1 MIAGHLWLLFIA
13 DSIER
18 AIMSSANDLTSSA
31 AEGTATRDT
40 HCPNETVV
48 TDAKSS
54 KATSR
59 KFQDGGGPSKKR
71 SSSGSHTKP
80 RVSCSLTHRH
90 QTKTRSHPHTST
102 DQSTSTSSDV
112 PAIFNQ
118 FADLML
124 QMQKRQLET
133 LTSLFPDTSTRAND
147 TDEDSGVSPAK
158 IGRKD
163 SASTSITTP
172 AELSGPAV
180 DPQQPAESLDD
191 LEALVTGDDH
201 ASAPPIEEDCALDT
215 EISEL
220 ERFFQINDSSGA
232 TIDEKFLPAINA
244 GLLSTIDHEKIQ
256 SVLDRHACPKNIPN
270 LRVPMLNQQIWN
282 ILPTSARLSDVKLKY
297 FQLLTTKFI
306 TATARCLHLLSSAQ
320 GSGPSVDI
328 ASILPLVADQLRMGS
343 ALYTSLS
350 QRRRDAIKP
359 MLQNEFRQLCQA
371 PNTTSTEFLFG
382 DNFSDE
388 VKSIGESI
396 KLTRTVERQRAPRPQ
411 NFSKNGQSR
420 TNPPTFRTANQRGGR
435 QWRSRGARGFRHQS
449 HTYPPANKP
458 ARQGNPHH

>member
-1 MIAGHLWLLFIA
+1 MTNQFTCLPCACKTLIYFLLDYFIFVQLWCFSVFSIFILSIITTWWLFWLLLGQEGLTLAEHLAIPSMVSSTTPTLCGNLLSPSFSVIAGHLWLLSMA

-18 AIMSSANDLTSSA
+18 AIMSSANDVTSSA
-31 AEGTATRDT
+31 AEVTATRDT

-48 TDAKSS
+48 TDAKLS

-71 SSSGSHTKP
+71 SSSGLHTKF

-90 QTKTRSHPHTST
+90 QTQTRSHPHTST

-112 PAIFNQ
+112 PAISDQ

-133 LTSLFPDTSTRAND
+133 LTSLFPDTSARAND
-147 TDEDSGVSPAK
+147 TEEDFGVSPAK

-180 DPQQPAESLDD
+180 DPQQPAESLDN

-220 ERFFQINDSSGA
+220 ECFFQISDSSRA

-244 GLLSTIDHEKIQ
+244 GLLSTIDQK
-256 SVLDRHACPKNIPN
+256 S
-270 LRVPMLNQQIWN
+270 NQ
-282 ILPTSARLSDVKLKY
+282 
-297 FQLLTTKFI
+297 
-306 TATARCLHLLSSAQ
+306 C
-320 GSGPSVDI
+320 
-328 ASILPLVADQLRMGS
+328 
-343 ALYTSLS
+343 
-350 QRRRDAIKP
+350 
-359 MLQNEFRQLCQA
+359 
-371 PNTTSTEFLFG
+371 
-382 DNFSDE
+382 
-388 VKSIGESI
+388 
-396 KLTRTVERQRAPRPQ
+396 
-411 NFSKNGQSR
+411 
-420 TNPPTFRTANQRGGR
+420 
-435 QWRSRGARGFRHQS
+435 
-449 HTYPPANKP
+449 
-458 ARQGNPHH
+458 

>member
-1 MIAGHLWLLFIA
+1 MRCHVTNQFTCLLCACKTWIYFLLDYFIFVQLWCFSVFSIFILSIITTWWLFWLLLCQEGLTLAEHLAIPSRVSSTTPTLCGNLLSPPFSVIAGHLWLLSIA
-13 DSIER
+13 DSIEH
-18 AIMSSANDLTSSA
+18 AIMSSANDLTSLA

-40 HCPNETVV
+40 HCPNETVA

-59 KFQDGGGPSKKR
+59 TFQDGGGPSKKR

-80 RVSCSLTHRH
+80 WVSCSLTHRH
-90 QTKTRSHPHTST
+90 QTQTRSHPHTST

-133 LTSLFPDTSTRAND
+133 LTSLFPDTSARAND

-220 ERFFQINDSSGA
+220 ERFFQISDSSGA

-256 SVLDRHACPKNIPN
+256 SVLTDTPVQRTSLTFGCLCWINRSGTFFQLQPDCRMWN
-270 LRVPMLNQQIWN
+270 WN
-282 ILPTSARLSDVKLKY
+282 IFSCLRPNSSRRRHVA
-297 FQLLTTKFI
+297 FI
-306 TATARCLHLLSSAQ
+306 SSAV
-320 GSGPSVDI
+320 PRD
-328 ASILPLVADQLRMGS
+328 LV
-343 ALYTSLS
+343 
-350 QRRRDAIKP
+350 
-359 MLQNEFRQLCQA
+359 
-371 PNTTSTEFLFG
+371 
-382 DNFSDE
+382 
-388 VKSIGESI
+388 
-396 KLTRTVERQRAPRPQ
+396 PR
-411 NFSKNGQSR
+411 
-420 TNPPTFRTANQRGGR
+420 
-435 QWRSRGARGFRHQS
+435 
-449 HTYPPANKP
+449 
-458 ARQGNPHH
+458 